1 LFFLNKKEKEQDM
14 KEQIFPLSPPSRLTW
29 NHLPDLLVN
38 AEHNIRVDHPESSL
52 PTLNPQ
58 PGESVTARKE
68 RLRRLT
74 FVRIVQKIS
83 KQDIVGKEYA
93 IQYLRH
99 KFRRNCKKNSLI
111 NMEIS
116 LRFFLTEL
124 QIKGRTLEAINREDI
139 EAFIEHEQDR
149 GLSVGCVH
157 SRLKMIYSFVGYLV
171 EMKVVDAAVLTQ
183 KLRLKLPESLPRA
196 IDPEDLKILF
206 SVMKNTRDRAI
217 FLMLLRTGM
226 RIGELLDL
234 RVSDIYLPENKVLI
248 YEGEKNARGRVVYFS
263 DDAEQALMAWLG
275 KRDPH
280 EEMLFYGYK
289 ATLSYGMAYLRF
301 RKCLEAA
308 DLSHKG
314 YTIHCLRHT
323 YASELLNAGLR
334 LEVLQQL
341 LGHSSLEVTRQYA
354 RLTDRTRETE
364 YFRAMTVIERGEI
377 NGHY

>member
-1 LFFLNKKEKEQDM
+1 M

-171 EMKVVDAAVLTQ
+171 EMKVVDAAVLTK

-248 YEGEKNARGRVVYFS
+248 
-263 DDAEQALMAWLG
+263 
-275 KRDPH
+275 
-280 EEMLFYGYK
+280 
-289 ATLSYGMAYLRF
+289 
-301 RKCLEAA
+301 
-308 DLSHKG
+308 
-314 YTIHCLRHT
+314 
-323 YASELLNAGLR
+323 
-334 LEVLQQL
+334 
-341 LGHSSLEVTRQYA
+341 
-354 RLTDRTRETE
+354 
-364 YFRAMTVIERGEI
+364 
-377 NGHY
+377 

>member
-1 LFFLNKKEKEQDM
+1 M
-14 KEQIFPLSPPSRLTW
+14 KEQIHPLKSPSRLAL
-29 NHLPDLLVN
+29 NHLPGSLVN
-38 AEHNIRVDHPESSL
+38 KEHNLRADLPESSL
-52 PTLNPQ
+52 PPLYSQ
-58 PGESVTARKE
+58 PIKSIAARKE
-68 RLRRLT
+68 HQRRLA
-74 FVRIVQKIS
+74 FARIIDKFS
-83 KQDIVGKEYA
+83 EQDITGREHA
-93 IQYLRH
+93 IKYLQH
-99 KFRRNCKKNSLI
+99 KFRRNCKKNSLE
-111 NMEIS
+111 NMAIT
-116 LRFFLTEL
+116 LRFFLMGL
-124 QIKGRTLEAINREDI
+124 QAKDRILEDISREDI

-149 GLSVGCVH
+149 GLSIGCVH
-157 SRLKMIYSFVGYLV
+157 SRLKMVYSFVGYLA
-171 EMKVVDAAVLTQ
+171 EKQVVNGDILTRRI
-183 KLRLKLPESLPRA
+183 RLKLPDPLPRA

-206 SVMKNTRDRAI
+206 TVMKDARDRAI

-234 RVSDIYLPENKVLI
+234 QVADVYLPEKKVLI

-263 DDAEQALMAWLG
+263 DDAEQALRVWLG
-275 KRDPH
+275 KRDPK

-289 ATLSYGMAYLRF
+289 DTLSYGTAYLRF

-308 DLSHKG
+308 GLSHKG